1 MRLVKIKWSDI
12 QSWIKYN
19 TWLNVICK
27 DTEYEIIEWS
37 DTDLFLKK
45 YNENR

>member
-1 MRLVKIKWSDI
+1 MRLIKIKWSDI
-12 QSWIKYN
+12 KFWIKYN
-19 TWLNVICK
+19 TWLNVICE
-27 DTEYEIIEWS
+27 DTEYEIIEES